1 MIKKLM
7 NISGTQVLGKEEQQ
21 LLMGG
26 TRYRCACNNGEGIW
40 YGTYASAELA
50 GERASYLCGERK
62 GSCTAQ

>member
-7 NISGTQVLGKEEQQ
+7 DISGAEVLGKEEQQ

-26 TRYRCACNNGEGIW
+26 ARYRCACNNGEGIW
-40 YGTYASAELA
+40 YGTYASAGKA
-50 GERASYLCGERK
+50 DERASYWCGEGK